1 MLGLATAQRNVAAAI
16 LVTSLNFS
24 GTMTLPYV
32 LVASIVLPLI
42 LIPTA
47 KRLGDTRARP
57 AAAPACLA
65 AFLTTHSGGIMNMIS
80 ANDLIG
86 SFTA

>member
-1 MLGLATAQRNVAAAI
+1 MLGLGTAQRNVAAAI
-16 LVTSLNFS
+16 LVTSLNFP

-47 KRLGDTRARP
+47 RRLGGRREP
-57 AAAPACLA
+57 AAAPPIQANAVTQRTPA
-65 AFLTTHSGGIMNMIS
+65 APDVP
-80 ANDLIG
+80 AKC
-86 SFTA
+86 